1 MARYTGP
8 VCRLCRREGMKL
20 FLKGE
25 RCYTEKCAI
34 EKRNMPPGQHGRRR
48 ASKMVGYG
56 VQLREKQK
64 VKRTYGVL
72 EDQFRRYFEMADR
85 TRGITGETLLQLL
98 ERRFDNAVYRM
109 GFATSRAQARQLVR
123 HGHFLVNGKKVD
135 IPSYSLKAGDIV
147 TVRQT
152 SKENASILHAV
163 GEVKGRGIPEWIA
176 LEGELGAKVVSIST
190 RLVRGRSMPAIRA
203 INFFALGSRGSGPG
217 AAAPS
222 LC

>member
-1 MARYTGP
+1 MSRHTGP

-98 ERRFDNAVYRM
+98 ERRLDNAVYRM
-109 GFATSRAQARQLVR
+109 GFATSRAQGRQLVR
-123 HGHFLVNGKKVD
+123 HGHFLINGKKVD
-135 IPSYSLKAGDIV
+135 IPSYSLKAGDVV
-147 TVRQT
+147 TVRQ
-152 SKENASILHAV
+152 SSRENASILHAV

-176 LEGELGAKVVSIST
+176 LEGELGAKV
-190 RLVRGRSMPAIRA
+190 LSMPTRA
-203 INFFALGSRGSGPG
+203 QINLPVQEQLIVELYSK
-217 AAAPS
+217 
-222 LC
+222 

>member
-1 MARYTGP
+1 MARYIGP

-34 EKRNMPPGQHGRRR
+34 EKRNMPPGMHGRLRK
-48 ASKMVGYG
+48 AKMVGYG

-64 VKRTYGVL
+64 VKRIYGVL

-98 ERRFDNAVYRM
+98 ERRLDNVVYRLGM
-109 GFATSRAQARQLVR
+109 ATSRPQARQLVR

-135 IPSYSLKAGDIV
+135 VPSYLIKSGDTV
-147 TVRQT
+147 TVRESSRQ
-152 SKENASILHAV
+152 NATLLHAV
-163 GEVKGRGIPEWIA
+163 EEVKGRGIPQWLQ
-176 LEGELGAKVVSIST
+176 LEGEMAGKVM
-190 RLVRGRSMPAIRA
+190 SMPTREQ
-203 INFFALGSRGSGPG
+203 INLPVQEQLIVELYSK
-217 AAAPS
+217 
-222 LC
+222 